1 MHEAVSITDSNPEYF
16 FYAVQQNVNYLT
28 EPKVVWIIELKVHNT
43 TLIYDYEQDYKPR
56 VLIDEQKGSYIKKHS
71 QHSLVAVIWLIG
83 SLDNCSSTEFVTY
96 SNHLKLY
103 LNTFIKCIFY
113 HCTWCTIFPVK
124 VLHHNCDKFIFVS
137 ESHSQRPELEGNNIK
152 RRPF

>member
-1 MHEAVSITDSNPEYF
+1 M
-16 FYAVQQNVNYLT
+16 
-28 EPKVVWIIELKVHNT
+28 
-43 TLIYDYEQDYKPR
+43 
-56 VLIDEQKGSYIKKHS
+56 
-71 QHSLVAVIWLIG
+71 
-83 SLDNCSSTEFVTY
+83 DNCSSTEFVTY

-152 RRPF
+152 RRPFWWRQPRQCRRIVSISILCLILHGQIWLVFPCTPYAICNIKQKNCYFVCYYFSNPPFISEPTNVCTHVHTKYSEGYR